1 MGRSL
6 STDSG
11 STDILVNVRGEK
23 GQVFIGKLLAAKTI
37 DSKYKDESGVAKVYN
52 IYTFA
57 AEDTTMETQRKEGKE
72 YKSVDIEPGAS
83 VSIFAP
89 TRLNNALRQAE
100 IGWRIKIEYLGL
112 GKATSKGGKPHTY
125 SVEVL

>member
-11 STDILVNVRGEK
+11 GNSILVNVRGEK
-23 GQVFIGKLLAAKTI
+23 GQVFIGKLLASKTVE
-37 DSKYKDESGVAKVYN
+37 SKYKTDSGEPKLYN

-57 AEDTTMETQRKEGKE
+57 VEDTTMETQRKEGKE
-72 YKSVDIEPGAS
+72 YKNVDIEPGTT
-83 VSIFAP
+83 VDLFAP

-112 GKATSKGGKPHTY
+112 GKATGKGGKPHTY